1 MRAQHY
7 KLCERFRYKE
17 KLRQLLEKRVD
28 ELEGRQA
35 KDDEVS
41 CLINRYWNR
50 LDEDVQLLLQR
61 FDADASVDF
70 EDEGNITFLADCL
83 EIFLLQN

>member
-1 MRAQHY
+1 MLKAQHY
-7 KLCERFRYKE
+7 KLCERYRYKE
-17 KLRQLLEKRVD
+17 RLRQILEKRVE

-41 CLINRYWNR
+41 CIINRYWNR

-61 FDADASVDF
+61 FDADASLNL
-70 EDEGNITFLADCL
+70 ENKGFLRFIKVL
-83 EIFLLQN
+83 

>member
-1 MRAQHY
+1 MLKAQHY
-7 KLCERFRYKE
+7 KLCERYRYKE
-17 KLRQLLEKRVD
+17 RLRQILEKRVE

-41 CLINRYWNR
+41 CIINRYWNR

-61 FDADASVDF
+61 FDADASL
-70 EDEGNITFLADCL
+70 NL
-83 EIFLLQN
+83 ENKGFIKVY